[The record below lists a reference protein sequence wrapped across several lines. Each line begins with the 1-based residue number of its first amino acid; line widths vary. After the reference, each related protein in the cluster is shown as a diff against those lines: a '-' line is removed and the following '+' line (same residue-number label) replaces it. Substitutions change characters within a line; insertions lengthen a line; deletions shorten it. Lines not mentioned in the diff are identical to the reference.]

1 VRLDGIIQLNVAAIV
16 ANFYHMAVADNLS
29 CQPSRITAPLNLKAN
44 GDNVMALGPPADA
57 RRARLI
63 VVGNEKGGSGK
74 STVAMHV
81 AIALLKSKQS
91 VATLD
96 LDGRHRTFTHYIEN
110 RYAWA
115 RDSGL
120 GLEIPRHIYFV
131 ENMDHPTAEDE
142 AADGNALIDQI
153 NALAGECEFI
163 VIDTPGRDSY
173 LGRLAHA
180 MADTLITP
188 LNDSFVDLDVLGT
201 VDRETLRISGPSHYA
216 QMVAGARQQRQLRN
230 ASPFDWIVLRNRLS
244 SHNSR
249 NTRCVALALDDLAR
263 MLGFRCVDGIA
274 ERVIFREFDSR
285 GLTALDSLD
294 ATTLGVRP
302 TLSHATARLEVDNL
316 LRSLNLPNIRLDS
329 ALVDQT
335 RDAA

>member
-1 VRLDGIIQLNVAAIV
+1 MFTRRLRSSG
-16 ANFYHMAVADNLS
+16 
-29 CQPSRITAPLNLKAN
+29 TK
-44 GDNVMALGPPADA
+44 GNVMPLEITSDV
-57 RRARLI
+57 RRARVI

-81 AIALLKSKQS
+81 AIALMKSNQR

-96 LDGRHRTFTHYIEN
+96 LDSRQKTFTHYIEN

-115 RDSGL
+115 QDTGL
-120 GLEIPRHIYFV
+120 SLEIPHHIYFV
-131 ENMDHPTAEDE
+131 EKMDHPTAEDE
-142 AADGNALIDQI
+142 AADGNALTAQID
-153 NALAGECEFI
+153 ALADSHDFI

-201 VDRETLRISGPSHYA
+201 VDRETFRITGPSHYA
-216 QMVAGARQQRQLRN
+216 QMVEEARELHQLRDGGN
-230 ASPFDWIVLRNRLS
+230 VDWIVVRNRLS
-244 SHNSR
+244 MLNSR
-249 NTRCVALALDDLAR
+249 NNRCVGQALDDLSR
-263 MLGFRCVDGIA
+263 ILNFRCVEALA
-274 ERVIFREFDSR
+274 ERVIFREFYAR

-294 ATTLGVRP
+294 AKTLGTRP
-302 TLSHATARLEVDNL
+302 TLSHVTARLEIETL
-316 LRSLNLPNIRLDS
+316 LKGLNLGDVLPGGGL
-329 ALVDQT
+329 AEEK

>member
-1 VRLDGIIQLNVAAIV
+1 
-16 ANFYHMAVADNLS
+16 
-29 CQPSRITAPLNLKAN
+29 
-44 GDNVMALGPPADA
+44 MALGTPADA

-63 VVGNEKGGSGK
+63 IVGNEKGGSGK

-96 LDGRHRTFTHYIEN
+96 LDGRQRTFTHYIEN
-110 RYAWA
+110 RYAWVQE
-115 RDSGL
+115 SGL

-153 NALAGECEFI
+153 NALAVECEFI

-188 LNDSFVDLDVLGT
+188 LNDSF
-201 VDRETLRISGPSHYA
+201 
-216 QMVAGARQQRQLRN
+216 
-230 ASPFDWIVLRNRLS
+230 
-244 SHNSR
+244 
-249 NTRCVALALDDLAR
+249 
-263 MLGFRCVDGIA
+263 
-274 ERVIFREFDSR
+274 
-285 GLTALDSLD
+285 
-294 ATTLGVRP
+294 
-302 TLSHATARLEVDNL
+302 
-316 LRSLNLPNIRLDS
+316 
-329 ALVDQT
+329 
-335 RDAA
+335 